1 MLSFNGSDEGVAQIQ
16 ATLHEDRLEDGLANR
31 AASMCKHAML
41 ANPKLA
47 V

>member
-16 ATLHEDRLEDGLANR
+16 ATLHEDRLDRLANR

-41 ANPKLA
+41 ANPELA